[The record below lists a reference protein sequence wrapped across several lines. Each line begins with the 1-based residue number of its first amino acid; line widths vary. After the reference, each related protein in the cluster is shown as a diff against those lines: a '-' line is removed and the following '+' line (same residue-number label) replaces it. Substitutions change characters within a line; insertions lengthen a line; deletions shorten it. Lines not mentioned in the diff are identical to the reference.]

1 MASWSRSGSSP
12 ENGVYEAENAR
23 SEVIGGESSRP
34 GFTGRGYLA
43 GWNAAD
49 QALTIHVNVGRARPH
64 QLRFRYAAGAG
75 DAGRRIL
82 VNGAQATD
90 LRFPATEGGWD
101 QWGTAV
107 LDGVRLARGHNTI
120 RMELGGGNY
129 LNLDAMTLRRQT
141 T

>member
-1 MASWSRSGSSP
+1 MCRCRRA
-12 ENGVYEAENAR
+12 
-23 SEVIGGESSRP
+23 ESSRP

-49 QALTIHVNVGRARPH
+49 QALTIHVNVGRAGPH

-82 VNGAQATD
+82 VNGAQAGD
-90 LRFPATEGGWD
+90 LRFPATQGWG

-120 RMELGGGNY
+120 RMELGAGNY
-129 LNLDAMTLRRQT
+129 LNLDAVTLGT
-141 T
+141 